1 VSTTEA
7 LAQRMLHAMQAINQI
22 IRINPGS
29 VIGTMNVNQLRML
42 AQIRAHPGV
51 AQKDIAEQLDL
62 SPASVSVTIRQM
74 DEMDLV
80 ERRPDD
86 DDGRMMRL
94 YLDTQGVD
102 LIKEAESQQIAIL
115 TDILSALPQQR
126 QQLLIELLDE
136 ALHNMDGYQQA
147 DTNTAPSTKTDTTN

>member
-1 VSTTEA
+1 MSTTEA

-102 LIKEAESQQIAIL
+102 IIKEAESQQIAIL
-115 TDILSALPQQR
+115 TDILSALPQER

-147 DTNTAPSTKTDTTN
+147 DANTASSTKTDTTN